1 VAGALSKAWAAAKLK
16 ALATGEFGLADD
28 ALLGEVIEL
37 LVEFTPEERSEIG
50 AKAVELGADPAVI
63 TSFLNLVG
71 GEVITV
77 TSTAPRRGLAWWWIL
92 AALGAAGAGGY
103 AVYRARRGRA
113 GGR

>member
-1 VAGALSKAWAAAKLK
+1 
-16 ALATGEFGLADD
+16 
-28 ALLGEVIEL
+28 
-37 LVEFTPEERSEIG
+37 
-50 AKAVELGADPAVI
+50 
-63 TSFLNLVG
+63 
-71 GEVITV
+71 VITV